1 MCLICGFFDIVSCN
15 IVVLHG
21 YKNSTIFSQIIATLN
36 ENVVEIYRRSS
47 LGPYFY
53 IDVNFFDVILHCCRN
68 KAEL

>member
-1 MCLICGFFDIVSCN
+1 MPCLICGFFDIVSCN

-21 YKNSTIFSQIIATLN
+21 YKNSTIFSQIIATWN

-53 IDVNFFDVILHCCRN
+53 IDM
-68 KAEL
+68 